1 MSYKMNNY
9 KRLPMSSLGRKLMSA
24 AVASSFLLLSNA
36 HATGLGRLTVLSALG
51 QPLRAEIELTSP
63 DKDEVAS
70 LVPKLASAEAFRQS
84 SIDFNPA
91 LLSLRFA
98 VESRGAGYVI
108 RVSSTQAMNEPFVD
122 LLLEMNSSNGK
133 LLREYTFLLDPAE
146 LRNSQ
151 SAQVANPVSV
161 ATPSSAVKA
170 PVQANAPVNPSQNNA
185 APATSRKA
193 PGKIAEVAK
202 DVKSSADYQIKR
214 GDTLSKIAGEF
225 RSDGV
230 SLDQM
235 LVGLYKANPQ
245 AFAGGNMNRLKSGQ
259 ILSIPD
265 AEAVRANTVAESH
278 SIVMAHATDFSSYR
292 NRLAGQVVEAPAQK
306 ATDSKQAASG
316 TITAKVKEVPTA
328 TNESL
333 DKLKLSKAL
342 PNAAV
347 KSGAGKASL
356 EEDKLAKDK
365 AVAEA
370 NARVK
375 ELEKNVG
382 DLQKILE
389 VKNKDLAEKQSAAS
403 ASAKTSVSS
412 APVAAAAASVV
423 PAAPDASAA
432 SVAAPASVAAVTA
445 PASAP
450 AVVAPV
456 AKRKVAPPPPPESNW
471 YDNWG
476 DWLLPATAVLALL
489 GGYGLFAS
497 RRKKKTQHFDDSVLT
512 GSSMKANSMFGST
525 GGQSVDTNNSVFN
538 SNFAPSAS
546 QLDAN
551 EVDPVAEADVYIA
564 YGRDSQAEEILKEA
578 LRTQPERHA
587 VRVKLL
593 EIYFSRKD
601 PRSFERLASELYGMT
616 SGEGDEWAQAVSMG
630 VTLEPTNPLYAG
642 GKTQADALGIASGLG
657 VSTQPLEDLDPES
670 LLGNSLSQDMLDSI
684 SIIDTASGLTG
695 ESSGDGSDL
704 SGFKVADSEPVLDI
718 GSLDFD
724 LDIPG
729 VAIDHAIADDFP
741 IPLMP
746 EDAPADLGIE
756 HKYET
761 PVVDFGVIDFD
772 LGTNE
777 FVPEV
782 KPEQLQHGAS
792 DLGLSS
798 NSFLDSEPMDS
809 NEIAFEPVESFGAQT
824 NADLEVDNLNVTGA
838 SPTLDAEVVAPAFE
852 FDLSGINLDL
862 GEESKQGV
870 DEPPIDAPS
879 SYNAE
884 MATKLDLAV
893 AYQEIGDKEGARELL
908 DEVVKGGTQD
918 QIEKAQTMLAQLM

>member
-9 KRLPMSSLGRKLMSA
+9 KRLQMSSLGRKLMSA
-24 AVASSFLLLSNA
+24 AVASSFLLLPNA
-36 HATGLGRLTVLSALG
+36 YATGLGRLTVLSALG

-122 LLLEMNSSNGK
+122 LLLEMNSSNGR

-161 ATPSSAVKA
+161 TTSSSAVKTPAQEKSAVNASQTNGA
-170 PVQANAPVNPSQNNA
+170 PV
-185 APATSRKA
+185 TSRRVPAKVV
-193 PGKIAEVAK
+193 EVAK
-202 DVKSSADYQIKR
+202 EVKSASDYQIKR

-225 RSDGV
+225 KAGGV

-265 AEAVRANTVAESH
+265 ADAVRASTAAESH
-278 SIVMAHATDFSSYR
+278 SIVMAHAADFSSYR
-292 NRLAGQVVEAPAQK
+292 NRLAGQVSDAPAQK

-328 TNESL
+328 TSESL

-342 PNAAV
+342 PGAAV
-347 KSGAGKASL
+347 KPGEGKASL

-389 VKNKDLAEKQSAAS
+389 IKNKDLAEKQSAAK
-403 ASAKTSVSS
+403 ASVS
-412 APVAAAAASVV
+412 PAAASATV
-423 PAAPDASAA
+423 ATADASAA
-432 SVAAPASVAAVTA
+432 SVAAPASVAVVTA

-456 AKRKVAPPPPPESNW
+456 AKRKIAPPPPPPEPNW

-489 GGYGLFAS
+489 GGYGLFSS

-616 SGEGDEWAQAVSMG
+616 SGEGEEWAQAASMG

-642 GKTQADALGIASGLG
+642 GKNQAEALGVASGLG

-695 ESSGDGSDL
+695 EPSVEVSDFSGAKSAESD
-704 SGFKVADSEPVLDI
+704 AVLDI

-729 VAIDHAIADDFP
+729 AELVSPLVNDFSVP
-741 IPLMP
+741 MVP
-746 EDAPADLGIE
+746 EEAPVDLSVE

-777 FVPEV
+777 FVPEL
-782 KPEQLQHGAS
+782 KSELKSEQLQHDTS

-798 NSFLDSEPMDS
+798 DSFLDSEPVDS
-809 NEIAFEPVESFGAQT
+809 NEIAFESVESFGKQ
-824 NADLEVDNLNVTGA
+824 NIDELEVDHLNVA
-838 SPTLDAEVVAPAFE
+838 NISPVEAEVVAPAFE

-862 GEESKQGV
+862 GEESKQGI
-870 DEPPIDAPS
+870 DEPLLDASS